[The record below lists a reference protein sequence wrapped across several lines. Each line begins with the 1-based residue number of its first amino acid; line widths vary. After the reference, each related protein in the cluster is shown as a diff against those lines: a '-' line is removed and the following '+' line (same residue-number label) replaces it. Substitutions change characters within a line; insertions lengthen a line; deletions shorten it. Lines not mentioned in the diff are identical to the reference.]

1 MRKYKSI
8 FQLLNFKPQNGFS
21 TLNKKINP
29 DPKRKLLKSHTS
41 FVDSSEIIKKFE
53 SKGHASRPR
62 SFQTKSEN
70 PINSMDFDDF
80 TQRLSRNQINMNQN
94 SLPNDENAKNFIPW
108 SSNTFSE
115 PPQEKN
121 IIAPLDLYHLI
132 KEEDAQDLFQ
142 KFIKCL
148 SEQNLDDLFL
158 ITENSFCSILKKNLL
173 LLRDNKFTLSFE
185 NIDKSNLIID
195 LYDIR
200 NIFGVGVNLNR
211 KRNQK
216 GKNYIISES
225 KFDNVPVKQ
234 IIPKRLSGKEKGSMI
249 LQFHL
254 AMTTNTTL
262 TMLNHQNRRIYEES
276 KEKPIIHSM
285 VLESEVF
292 ECDYKGL
299 KNILRFSNE
308 GKKEVGQMNF
318 SDLKIKEKEGN
329 LKIIDFDNFMNGN
342 ELIKSDFF

>member
-8 FQLLNFKPQNGFS
+8 FQLLNSNGFS
-21 TLNKKINP
+21 TLTKKINP

-53 SKGHASRPR
+53 VKGHASRPR
-62 SFQTKSEN
+62 SMQAKIEN
-70 PINSMDFDDF
+70 PINSIDFDDF
-80 TQRLSRNQINMNQN
+80 TQRLSRNQITINQN

-121 IIAPLDLYHLI
+121 ILAPLDLYHLI

-142 KFIKCL
+142 RFIKCL
-148 SEQNLDDLFL
+148 SEQNLEDLFL
-158 ITENSFCSILKKNLL
+158 ITENSFCSTLKKNLL

-185 NIDKSNLIID
+185 NIDKSNVIID

-200 NIFGVGVNLNR
+200 NIFGVGVHLNR
-211 KRNQK
+211 KRNSK
-216 GKNYIISES
+216 AKNYIISQS
-225 KFDNVPVKQ
+225 IFNNIPIKQ
-234 IIPKRLSGKEKGSMI
+234 IIPKRLNGKEKGAMI

-254 AMTTNTTL
+254 AITTKTTL
-262 TMLNHQNRRIYEES
+262 TMLNHQNRRIYEEN

-292 ECDYKGL
+292 ECEYKGL
-299 KNILRFSNE
+299 KNILRHSNK
-308 GKKEVGQMNF
+308 GKNEVGEMNF

-342 ELIKSDFF
+342 ELIKSEFF